1 MGTLSSILESCML
14 LCFGASWP
22 LSVIKN
28 YKAKSAK
35 AMSLPFI
42 LLIVIGYICG
52 IIAKF
57 AGLSAGKTT
66 PIYVF
71 VVYFFNLIVVSI
83 NASAHSDER
92 SSWKNGHHQWRI
104 FFIFLADVWLYSWLA
119 LALALEFPEE
129 LAGY

>member
-1 MGTLSSILESCML
+1 MGTLSSVLEACML
-14 LCFGASWP
+14 ICFGASWP

-42 LLIVIGYICG
+42 LLIVTGYICG

-83 NASAHSDER
+83 NIVLYFINRGYDKKKEAEEA
-92 SSWKNGHHQWRI
+92 KNNK
-104 FFIFLADVWLYSWLA
+104 
-119 LALALEFPEE
+119 
-129 LAGY
+129 

>member
-1 MGTLSSILESCML
+1 
-14 LCFGASWP
+14 
-22 LSVIKN
+22 
-28 YKAKSAK
+28 
-35 AMSLPFI
+35 MSLPFI

-83 NASAHSDER
+83 NIVLYFINRGYDKKKEAEEA
-92 SSWKNGHHQWRI
+92 KNNK
-104 FFIFLADVWLYSWLA
+104 
-119 LALALEFPEE
+119 
-129 LAGY
+129 

>member
-71 VVYFFNLIVVSI
+71 VVYFLIVVSI
-83 NASAHSDER
+83 NIVLYFINRGYDKKKEAEEA
-92 SSWKNGHHQWRI
+92 KNNK
-104 FFIFLADVWLYSWLA
+104 
-119 LALALEFPEE
+119 
-129 LAGY
+129 

>member
-57 AGLSAGKTT
+57 ASLSAGKTT

-71 VVYFFNLIVVSI
+71 VVLPKNILLYQYVFVIIIPSKGEVYPIV
-83 NASAHSDER
+83 
-92 SSWKNGHHQWRI
+92 
-104 FFIFLADVWLYSWLA
+104 Y
-119 LALALEFPEE
+119 
-129 LAGY
+129 

>member
-28 YKAKSAK
+28 YKAKSAR

-71 VVYFFNLIVVSI
+71 VVYFFIVVSI
-83 NASAHSDER
+83 NIVLYFINRGYDKKKEAEEA
-92 SSWKNGHHQWRI
+92 KNNK
-104 FFIFLADVWLYSWLA
+104 
-119 LALALEFPEE
+119 
-129 LAGY
+129 

>member
-57 AGLSAGKTT
+57 AGLSVGKTT

-83 NASAHSDER
+83 NIVLYFINRGYDKKKEAEEA
-92 SSWKNGHHQWRI
+92 KNNK
-104 FFIFLADVWLYSWLA
+104 
-119 LALALEFPEE
+119 
-129 LAGY
+129 

>member
-14 LCFGASWP
+14 LCCGASWP

-42 LLIVIGYICG
+42 LLIVTGYICG

-83 NASAHSDER
+83 NIVLYFINRGYDKKKEAEEA
-92 SSWKNGHHQWRI
+92 KNNK
-104 FFIFLADVWLYSWLA
+104 
-119 LALALEFPEE
+119 
-129 LAGY
+129 

>member
-1 MGTLSSILESCML
+1 MGTLSSVLEACML
-14 LCFGASWP
+14 ICFGASWP

-42 LLIVIGYICG
+42 LLIVTGYICG

-83 NASAHSDER
+83 NIVLYFINRGYDRKKEAEEA
-92 SSWKNGHHQWRI
+92 KNNK
-104 FFIFLADVWLYSWLA
+104 
-119 LALALEFPEE
+119 
-129 LAGY
+129 

>member
-1 MGTLSSILESCML
+1 MGTISSVLEACML
-14 LCFGASWP
+14 ICFGASWP

-42 LLIVIGYICG
+42 LLIVTGYICG

-57 AGLSAGKTT
+57 VKLGMGEHVAT
-66 PIYVF
+66 YVL

-83 NASAHSDER
+83 NIVIYFINRGYDKKKEAEEA
-92 SSWKNGHHQWRI
+92 KNNK
-104 FFIFLADVWLYSWLA
+104 
-119 LALALEFPEE
+119 
-129 LAGY
+129 

>member
-1 MGTLSSILESCML
+1 
-14 LCFGASWP
+14 
-22 LSVIKN
+22 
-28 YKAKSAK
+28 
-35 AMSLPFI
+35 MSLPFI

-83 NASAHSDER
+83 NIVLYFINR
-92 SSWKNGHHQWRI
+92 SYDKKKEAEEAKNNK
-104 FFIFLADVWLYSWLA
+104 
-119 LALALEFPEE
+119 
-129 LAGY
+129 